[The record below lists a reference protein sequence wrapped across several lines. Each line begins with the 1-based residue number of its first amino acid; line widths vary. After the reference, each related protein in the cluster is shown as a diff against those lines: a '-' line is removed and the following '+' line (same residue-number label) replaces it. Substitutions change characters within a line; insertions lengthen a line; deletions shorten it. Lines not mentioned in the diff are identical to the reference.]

1 METAVRALNALL
13 MIALPLAL
21 AACLARRWRLPW
33 SLFGWGAVTFLGS
46 QAVHLPLLQVLTL
59 ALRGTLTGPFVVEH
73 ALLIDAVILGLAAG
87 VCEEGARWVGYRWLV
102 PRARS
107 WPEGL
112 MFGAGHGGAEAI
124 ILGGLAG
131 VALFHPAP
139 PAVGLTPLLGAAE
152 RVFALADHLAL
163 SVLVL
168 QVFVRGRWHWLAL
181 AIGWHALLDGV
192 SVYAARQVS
201 PLALE
206 AMLGCFGLASVA
218 IVFALR
224 RPPDPVRRP

>member
-1 METAVRALNALL
+1 MRALNALL

-21 AACLARRWRLPW
+21 WACLARRWRPPW
-33 SLFGWGAVTFLGS
+33 SLVGWGAVIFLGS

-73 ALLIDAVILGLAAG
+73 ALLINAVILGLAAG

-139 PAVGLTPLLGAAE
+139 PGVGLTPLLGAVE

-168 QVFVRGRWHWLAL
+168 QVFVRGRLYWLAL
-181 AIGWHALLDGV
+181 AVGWHALLDGV
-192 SVYAARQVS
+192 SVYAQPHMSTVALEGVLAVFGIAS
-201 PLALE
+201 IGIVLAL
-206 AMLGCFGLASVA
+206 
-218 IVFALR
+218 
-224 RPPDPVRRP
+224 RPPRPPVNRA

>member
-1 METAVRALNALL
+1 MRALNALL

-33 SLFGWGAVTFLGS
+33 SLFGWGAVTFLGA
-46 QAVHLPLLQVLTL
+46 QVVHLPLLQILTL
-59 ALRGTLTGPFVVEH
+59 GLRGTLTGPFLLEH
-73 ALLIDAVILGLAAG
+73 AALINAVILGFAAG

-112 MFGAGHGGAEAI
+112 MLGAGHGGAEAM

-139 PAVGLTPLLGAAE
+139 PAEGLTPLLGVVE

-168 QVFVRGRWHWLAL
+168 QVFVRGRWHWLAV
-181 AIGWHALLDGV
+181 AIGWHALIDGV
-192 SVYAARQVS
+192 TVYAQPHLS
-201 PLALE
+201 PAAVEGVLAVFGIASVGIVLAL
-206 AMLGCFGLASVA
+206 
-218 IVFALR
+218 
-224 RPPDPVRRP
+224 RPPPPPVSRA